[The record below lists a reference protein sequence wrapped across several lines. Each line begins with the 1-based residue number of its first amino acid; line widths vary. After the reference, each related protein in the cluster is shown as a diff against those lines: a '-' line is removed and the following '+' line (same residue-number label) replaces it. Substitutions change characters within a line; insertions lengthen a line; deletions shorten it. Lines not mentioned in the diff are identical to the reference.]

1 MIFAKVVWNINKPW
15 EHHFNEVGYI
25 NYIYENVNLFLK
37 YISNMNDWKR
47 EYIYIYIYIYIYMPF
62 HKECLIKEKNV
73 TAK

>member
-1 MIFAKVVWNINKPW
+1 MIFAKIVWNINKPW

-47 EYIYIYIYIYIYMPF
+47 EYIYIYIYAVSQRVLNKRKKCY
-62 HKECLIKEKNV
+62 C
-73 TAK
+73 